1 MFIVAII
8 ILFVEQ
14 MLKIGMRNDD
24 GHRDYNTFTGW

>member
-24 GHRDYNTFTGW
+24 GPTDYNTFTGW